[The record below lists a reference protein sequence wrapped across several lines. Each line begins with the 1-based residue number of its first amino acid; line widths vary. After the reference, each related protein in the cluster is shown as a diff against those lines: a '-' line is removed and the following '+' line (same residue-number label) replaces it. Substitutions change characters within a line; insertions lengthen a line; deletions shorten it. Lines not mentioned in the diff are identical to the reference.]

1 MTKPRAEDGTART
14 TQPTNRSKSK
24 MMQKQSFGFGII
36 GCGMISK
43 WHADSILSIEGA
55 YLVGAADAAPQ
66 RAANFASQYGCTP
79 FASADDLLACAE
91 IDIVCICTPSGLH
104 AEYAKK
110 VAEAGK
116 HFVVEKPLAITREQL
131 SEVITACEANGTR
144 GCVISQL
151 RFSPAVQKV
160 KKALDEGL
168 LGTILFADLTMK
180 YYRSPDYYAS
190 TPWHGSRAMDGGGAL
205 MNQGIHGID
214 LIQYLVGPIRTVS
227 GVCKTMVHEI
237 EVEDTASLT
246 VEFENGAVGTVTGS
260 SAAYPGFP
268 RQIELNGTTGSITLT
283 EDRITH
289 WSVGGETPAEL
300 SEEGNGT
307 TAQTYRDPKKMSFE
321 LHKQQLADM
330 IDALRT
336 DRKPLVDIYDG
347 KRAVDVILSAY
358 EASQTHQTVFL

>member
-1 MTKPRAEDGTART
+1 
-14 TQPTNRSKSK
+14 

-43 WHADSILSIEGA
+43 WHADSIRTIEGA
-55 YLVGAADAAPQ
+55 RLVGAADTDPR
-66 RAANFASQYGCTP
+66 RAADLASQYGCTP
-79 FASADDLLACAE
+79 FASADDLLACEE

-110 VAEAGK
+110 AALAGK
-116 HFVVEKPLAITREQL
+116 HFVVEKPLAITRQQL
-131 SEVITACEANGTR
+131 CEVIDACEANQTR

-151 RFSPAVQKV
+151 RFSPDVQKV
-160 KKALDEGL
+160 KKALDKGL
-168 LGTILFADLTMK
+168 LGRILFADLTMK
-180 YYRSPDYYAS
+180 YYRSPNYYAS
-190 TPWHGSRAMDGGGAL
+190 SPWRGTHAMDGGGAL

-214 LIQYLVGPIRTVS
+214 LIQYLVGPIRAVS
-227 GVCKTMVHEI
+227 GVCKTLVHGI

-246 VEFENGAVGTVTGS
+246 VEFESGAVGTVTGS
-260 SAAYPGFP
+260 TAAYPGFP
-268 RQIELNGTTGSITLT
+268 RRIELNGTAGSITLT

-289 WSVGGETPAEL
+289 WSVGGEEQ
-300 SEEGNGT
+300 SERFDEQNET
-307 TAQTYRDPKKMSFE
+307 AAQTYRDPEKMSFE
-321 LHKQQLADM
+321 LHRQQLADM

-347 KRAVDVILSAY
+347 KRAVDVVLSAY